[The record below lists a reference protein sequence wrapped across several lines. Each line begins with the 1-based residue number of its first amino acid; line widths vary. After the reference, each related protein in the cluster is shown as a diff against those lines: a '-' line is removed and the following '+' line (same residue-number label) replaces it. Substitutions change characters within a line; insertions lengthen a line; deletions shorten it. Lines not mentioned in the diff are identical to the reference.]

1 MCNVSVMVLGPSP
14 RMRALAARWLTD
26 RVTLSVV
33 TFPADTRPLGKATT
47 VTTGLPLYTDQL
59 EPLTTDEGVV
69 LYADDPTEIAALVRV
84 EVVNLQ
90 DDTSMRRSVRELTV
104 WVEDT
109 YDAAAGQ
116 RLTVTFCGD
125 PTLVGKFGEV
135 ITVERDSLRAVRRL
149 NVRMANDA

>member
-1 MCNVSVMVLGPSP
+1 
-14 RMRALAARWLTD
+14 MRALAARWLTD

-69 LYADDPTEIAALVRV
+69 LYADDPTELAALVRATSPELV
-84 EVVNLQ
+84 
-90 DDTSMRRSVRELTV
+90 DDINVRRTVRELTV
-104 WVEDT
+104 WDEDT

-116 RLTVTFCGD
+116 RLTVTVCGD

-135 ITVERDSLRAVRRL
+135 ITVERDSIRAVRRL
-149 NVRMANDA
+149 AVRCANDA